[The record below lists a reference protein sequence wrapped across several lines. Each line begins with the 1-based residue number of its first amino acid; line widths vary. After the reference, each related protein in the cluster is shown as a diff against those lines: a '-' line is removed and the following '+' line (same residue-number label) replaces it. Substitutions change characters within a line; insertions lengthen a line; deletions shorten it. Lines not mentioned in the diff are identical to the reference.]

1 MKTPTLLMARI
12 LGEETKASCSGAI
25 AGLYWSETKTILRE
39 RQAEEVIQAVESA
52 DPYADEPLSPEM
64 RQAYK
69 EALVEVLIQHGWQ
82 IDRDKVA
89 NGRLLKNC
97 MLPFAPQAT

>member
-12 LGEETKASCSGAI
+12 LSEELGASSSGAV
-25 AGLYWSETKTILRE
+25 AGLYWSKTRGILRE
-39 RQAEEVIQAVESA
+39 RQAEEVIQAVEAA
-52 DPYADEPLSPEM
+52 DPYDTEPLTPEI

-82 IDRDKVA
+82 VDRDKVA

-97 MLPFAPQAT
+97 LTQQRRA